1 MQERTGGISTIGE
14 DKGAIAKQLLN
25 LLKLTRAG
33 ENLTGCDYIIDPV
46 SEKAAEEYV
55 VIQMKDGYM
64 KRVCVTDDSG
74 IALIEDVISA
84 L

>member
-1 MQERTGGISTIGE
+1 MGE
-14 DKGAIAKQLLN
+14 DKQLIMKALLA

-55 VIQMKDGYM
+55 VLKMKDGYM
-64 KRVCVTDDSG
+64 KRVCVTADSG
-74 IALIEDVISA
+74 IALIKDVISA

>member
-1 MQERTGGISTIGE
+1 MGE
-14 DKGAIAKQLLN
+14 DKQLITKALLA

-33 ENLTGCDYIIDPV
+33 ESLTGCEYIIDPV

-55 VIQMKDGYM
+55 VIKMKDGYM

>member
-1 MQERTGGISTIGE
+1 MGE
-14 DKGAIAKQLLN
+14 DKQLITKALLA

-55 VIQMKDGYM
+55 VLKMKDGYM

>member
-1 MQERTGGISTIGE
+1 MGE
-14 DKGAIAKQLLN
+14 DKQLITKALLA

-55 VIQMKDGYM
+55 VIQTKDGYM
-64 KRVCVTDDSG
+64 KRVCVTADSG
-74 IALIEDVISA
+74 IALIKDVISA

>member
-1 MQERTGGISTIGE
+1 MGE
-14 DKGAIAKQLLN
+14 DKQLITKALLA

-55 VIQMKDGYM
+55 VITMKDGYM

-74 IALIEDVISA
+74 IALIKDVISA